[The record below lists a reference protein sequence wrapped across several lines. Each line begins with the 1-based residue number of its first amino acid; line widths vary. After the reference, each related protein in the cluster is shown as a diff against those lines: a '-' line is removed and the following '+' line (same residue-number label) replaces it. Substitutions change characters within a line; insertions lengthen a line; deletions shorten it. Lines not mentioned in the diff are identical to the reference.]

1 MYTIKEITEIFKI
14 HRSTIYHW
22 IKKGLL
28 KPVKIG
34 GSVRFPAE
42 QVERLKR
49 GKV

>member
-1 MYTIKEITEIFKI
+1 MYTIKDVTETFKI
-14 HRSTIYHW
+14 SRKTVYKW
-22 IKKGLL
+22 IKNGWL

-49 GKV
+49 GEM